1 MKTPGQEPLC
11 VFKTWFTGLAFLWI
25 VKKQTWTQ
33 VQRQKCQAE
42 KVSLASPEADVSRLD
57 S

>member
-11 VFKTWFTGLAFLWI
+11 VFKRFTGLAFLWI
-25 VKKQTWTQ
+25 VKKRTWTQ

-42 KVSLASPEADVSRLD
+42 KVSLASPETDVSRLD